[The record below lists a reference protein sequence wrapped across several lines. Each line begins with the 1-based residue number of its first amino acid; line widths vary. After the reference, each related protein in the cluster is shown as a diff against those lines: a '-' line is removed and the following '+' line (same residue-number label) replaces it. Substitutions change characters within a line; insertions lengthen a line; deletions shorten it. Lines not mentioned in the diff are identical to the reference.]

1 MGRTKRQVLATA
13 EETLNPPASL
23 EQDQSVARVSKA
35 EGKNLYTVELP
46 DSQTRLVELPSRF
59 RSTIWIKRGGYVL
72 IDTRVFEERENKLQ
86 GEIIN
91 IIRDEKEWRKQAYW
105 PAEFLK
111 KSAYPDDSDEE
122 ESTVGKMPPSH
133 DSDSC

>member
-105 PAEFLK
+105 FVSRPRPPI
-111 KSAYPDDSDEE
+111 SIDESLQACRIPQE
-122 ESTVGKMPPSH
+122 IGIS
-133 DSDSC
+133 